1 MVALA
6 IASTLGLPIVV
17 LAVGFLGVSRKRA
30 EESREHL
37 MPLVSVS
44 RDTNSETVQQPMLT
58 AVNPTAMPP
67 LTPAPGG
74 ATS

>member
-37 MPLVSVS
+37 TPLVSVS
-44 RDTNSETVQQPMLT
+44 TDTSSESVQPRLP
-58 AVNPTAMPP
+58 AVNSTAMTP
-67 LTPAPGG
+67 LTTAPGG